1 MINKATIDT
10 DIDQNLSEP
19 PIDKKIMWVEDDVFL
34 SDIISKKCETNHC
47 ELLHAIN
54 YDETFELLKDSMP
67 DVIILD
73 ILLPGKN
80 GYEIL
85 ERLRKEEKTKNLP
98 IIILSN
104 FGQKEEIEKGIRM
117 GADKYLI
124 KATLTLDEILG
135 EVTKVMEKKLIEN
148 KKTN

>member
-1 MINKATIDT
+1 MSKDKPLDADSQQEAKT
-10 DIDQNLSEP
+10 P
-19 PIDKKIMWVEDDVFL
+19 PIEKKIMWVEDDVFL
-34 SDIISKKCETNHC
+34 SDIITKKCETNSC

-54 YDETFELLKDSMP
+54 YEETFELLKEGTP

-85 ERLRKEEKTKNLP
+85 EELRKLPQTKDLP

-104 FGQKEEIEKGIRM
+104 FGQKEEIEKGLKL

-135 EVTKVMEKKLIEN
+135 EVNKVMLERAAKKDS
-148 KKTN
+148 